1 MCEELKKIR
10 ELIRDYD
17 VVDMISRA
25 VSAIGIIMKKKLVYL
40 GRYKS

>member
-25 VSAIGIIMKKKLVYL
+25 VSAIAIIMKKKLVYL
-40 GRYKS
+40 ARYKS